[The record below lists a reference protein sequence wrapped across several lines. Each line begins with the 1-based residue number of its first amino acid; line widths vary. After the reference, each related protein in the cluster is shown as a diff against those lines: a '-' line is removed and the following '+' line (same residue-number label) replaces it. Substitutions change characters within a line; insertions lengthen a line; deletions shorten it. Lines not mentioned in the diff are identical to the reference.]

1 MDKIREAR
9 LETVARFLTLL
20 ARENVPPHIQEVLCY
35 GDTHFGVKPGALE
48 RAIAALP
55 SCEEWIPTTERL
67 PEKPG
72 KSNYEYVECLIFYKG
87 EILMRPWNC
96 EHQVWDDEEHDDF
109 FCVPTAPTHWRPL
122 PSPPER

>member
-1 MDKIREAR
+1 MDKIREA
-9 LETVARFLTLL
+9 LEEIALQCEDPYGTPDEDRELFRSVALR
-20 ARENVPPHIQEVLCY
+20 AR
-35 GDTHFGVKPGALE
+35 AL
-48 RAIAALP
+48 ISILP
-55 SCEEWIPTTERL
+55 SCEGWIPTTERL